1 MYIFVLENKLYSY
14 ILWKIY
20 AVVFI
25 LERKKLELLMS
36 VVLIFC
42 ACILAERGWERVMS
56 SQVQAEEKKWTVVI
70 DAGHGGTP
78 DRPEK

>member
-1 MYIFVLENKLYSY
+1 M
-14 ILWKIY
+14 
-20 AVVFI
+20 
-25 LERKKLELLMS
+25 ERKKLELLMS

-78 DRPEK
+78 DRPEKSELQKEQKE

>member
-1 MYIFVLENKLYSY
+1 
-14 ILWKIY
+14 
-20 AVVFI
+20 
-25 LERKKLELLMS
+25 MS

-70 DAGHGGTP
+70 DAGHGGTLSLFFKKNNCGCKTAF
-78 DRPEK
+78 DE